1 MKDFD
6 LVKFVRNNQL
16 LNEGVGG
23 YVDMKSTKEE
33 LDTAMEEDTMTSDEG
48 LQYEDE
54 DDDAY
59 TNDERIMGLGGDRL
73 VMATQFLVDDGF
85 EIDTIL
91 DFLRRNV
98 R

>member
-33 LDTAMEEDTMTSDEG
+33 LGTAMEEDTMAS
-48 LQYEDE
+48 
-54 DDDAY
+54 
-59 TNDERIMGLGGDRL
+59 DERIMGLGGDKL